1 MRLLQ
6 PIYYFF
12 WGILKRFYYWMPF
25 VILDVP
31 ELWQRYL
38 EPFASASLGWEL
50 KMPDTLTM
58 VVPYSKAFKND
69 WVCKIGKVK
78 KGEKRNIKS
87 DNFKSYIHWGDI

>member
-1 MRLLQ
+1 MAKVCLEAFKDL
-6 PIYYFF
+6 P
-12 WGILKRFYYWMPF
+12 KTKNVFYK
-25 VILDVP
+25 I
-31 ELWQRYL
+31 
-38 EPFASASLGWEL
+38 
-50 KMPDTLTM
+50 PDTLTM